1 MKSKNFNGITVI
13 IATLVIIVIGIIR
26 HPTYWALIPIAIS
39 DLIREYG
46 LFGHYV
52 REMFR

>member
-1 MKSKNFNGITVI
+1 MKEKHFNGITVI
-13 IATLVIIVIGIIR
+13 IAISVIIIIGIIR
-26 HPTYWALIPIAIS
+26 HPIYWALIPIALS

>member
-1 MKSKNFNGITVI
+1 MQEKHFNGIAVI
-13 IATLVIIVIGIIR
+13 ILTIGIICIGITR
-26 HPTYWALIPIAIS
+26 HPNYWALIPIAIS
-39 DLIREYG
+39 DLVREYG